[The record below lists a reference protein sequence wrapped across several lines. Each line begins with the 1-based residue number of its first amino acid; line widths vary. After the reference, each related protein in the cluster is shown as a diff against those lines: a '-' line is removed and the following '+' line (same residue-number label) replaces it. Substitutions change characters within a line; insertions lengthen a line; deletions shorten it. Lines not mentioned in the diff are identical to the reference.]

1 MNKHTV
7 VAMAL
12 LAMFSVSAVA
22 DESDVRKAL
31 TKIIPGQTPDV
42 IAETPYKGLY
52 EVVVGSD
59 IFYLSAD
66 GRYLIQ
72 GDMIDL
78 NTEVNMTEGRRNK
91 GRHDLMATV
100 NPASKLRYTPAEG
113 KVAHVIDVFT
123 DVDCTYCRKLHG
135 QMAEYNDNGIEIRY
149 LAFPRAG
156 IGSRSYDKIVSVWCA
171 EDQKA
176 EMTLAKN
183 GQKPQQKSC
192 ENPVQEHMAL
202 ARKIGIN
209 GTPALVLEDGTLLP
223 GYIPPVQLKKI
234 LDERKAK

>member
-7 VAMAL
+7 VAIAL
-12 LAMFSVSAVA
+12 LAMFSISAAA

-78 NTEVNMTEGRRNK
+78 NTEVNMTEGRRSK
-91 GRHDLMATV
+91 GRLDQMAAV
-100 NPASKLRYTPAEG
+100 DPASKLRYTPAEG

-171 EDQKA
+171 EDQRA

-183 GQKPQQKSC
+183 GQKPQQKNC

>member
-1 MNKHTV
+1 MKRYTV
-7 VAMAL
+7 VAIAL
-12 LAMFSVSAVA
+12 LAMFSVSAAA

-52 EVVVGSD
+52 EVVIGSD

-100 NPASKLRYTPAEG
+100 DPASRLRYTPADG

-202 ARKIGIN
+202 ARQIGIN

>member
-7 VAMAL
+7 VVMAL
-12 LAMFSVSAVA
+12 LAMFSLSAAA

-31 TKIIPGQTPDV
+31 TKIIPGQMPDV

-52 EVVVGSD
+52 EVVIGSD

-91 GRHDLMATV
+91 GRHDLMATIDL
-100 NPASKLRYTPAEG
+100 ASKLRYTPAED